1 VVEEKFV
8 PTEAQLKNI
17 IADTQVFDKDMEILV
32 DIYSRFEKLKKLEM
46 ENRKLIET
54 VGSHDIA
61 IETLDANQRHLVS
74 EIKKLDKERREVIAG
89 LKKHEKAIGK
99 TWKFMEELDARVT
112 RVETMLV
119 KHSESLDRN
128 TQLLEEVKQLLLTS
142 FAKKEARKPREAKP
156 REAKPKK
163 GVFGRL
169 FGGK

>member
-1 VVEEKFV
+1 MVEEKFV

-17 IADTQVFDKDMEILV
+17 ITDTQVFDKDMEILV
-32 DIYSRFEKLKKLEM
+32 DIYSRFEKLKELAM

-74 EIKKLDKERREVIAG
+74 EFKKLDKERREVIAD
-89 LKKHEKAIGK
+89 LKKHENEIGK

-142 FAKKEARKPREAKP
+142 FAKKEARKPREVKP
-156 REAKPKK
+156 SKAKPKK
-163 GVFGRL
+163 GVIGRL

>member
-1 VVEEKFV
+1 MVEEKFV

-17 IADTQVFDKDMEILV
+17 ITDTQVFDKDMEILV
-32 DIYSRFEKLKKLEM
+32 DIYLRFEKLKELAR

-74 EIKKLDKERREVIAG
+74 EFKKLDKERREVIAD
-89 LKKHEKAIGK
+89 LKKHENEIGK

-156 REAKPKK
+156 SEAKPKK
-163 GVFGRL
+163 GVIGRL

>member
-1 VVEEKFV
+1 MVEEKFV

-17 IADTQVFDKDMEILV
+17 ISDTQVFDKDMEILV
-32 DIYSRFEKLKKLEM
+32 DIYSRFEKLKELAR

-74 EIKKLDKERREVIAG
+74 EFKKLDKERREVIAD
-89 LKKHEKAIGK
+89 LKKHENEIGK

-156 REAKPKK
+156 SDAKPKK
-163 GVFGRL
+163 SIFGKL
-169 FGGK
+169 FGGE

>member
-32 DIYSRFEKLKKLEM
+32 DIYSRFEKLKKLAM

-74 EIKKLDKERREVIAG
+74 EFKKLDKERREVSAD
-89 LKKHEKAIGK
+89 LKKHENEIGK

>member
-1 VVEEKFV
+1 MVEEKFV
-8 PTEAQLKNI
+8 PREAQLKNI
-17 IADTQVFDKDMEILV
+17 ITDTQVFDKDMEILV
-32 DIYSRFEKLKKLEM
+32 DIYLRFEKLKELAR

-74 EIKKLDKERREVIAG
+74 EFKKLDKERREVIAD
-89 LKKHEKAIGK
+89 LKKHENEIGK

-156 REAKPKK
+156 SEAKPKK

>member
-1 VVEEKFV
+1 MVEEKFV

-17 IADTQVFDKDMEILV
+17 ITHTQVFDKDMEILV
-32 DIYSRFEKLKKLEM
+32 DIYSRFEKLKELAT

-54 VGSHDIA
+54 VGEHDVA

-74 EIKKLDKERREVIAG
+74 EFKKLDKERTEVIAD
-89 LKKHEKAIGK
+89 LKKHENEIGK

-156 REAKPKK
+156 SEAKPKK
-163 GVFGRL
+163 GIFGRL

>member
-32 DIYSRFEKLKKLEM
+32 DIYSRFEKLQKLAM

-74 EIKKLDKERREVIAG
+74 EFKKLDKERTEVIAD
-89 LKKHEKAIGK
+89 LKKHENELEKHGSS
-99 TWKFMEELDARVT
+99 WKNLMRA
-112 RVETMLV
+112 
-119 KHSESLDRN
+119 
-128 TQLLEEVKQLLLTS
+128 
-142 FAKKEARKPREAKP
+142 
-156 REAKPKK
+156 
-163 GVFGRL
+163 
-169 FGGK
+169 

>member
-1 VVEEKFV
+1 MVEEKFV
-8 PTEAQLKNI
+8 PTEAQLRNI
-17 IADTQVFDKDMEILV
+17 ITDTQVFDKDMEILV
-32 DIYSRFEKLKKLEM
+32 DIYLRFEKLKELAR

-74 EIKKLDKERREVIAG
+74 EFKKLDKERREVIAD
-89 LKKHEKAIGK
+89 LKKHENEIGK

-156 REAKPKK
+156 SEAKPKK
-163 GVFGRL
+163 GVIGRL

>member
-32 DIYSRFEKLKKLEM
+32 DIYSRFEKLKKLAM

-74 EIKKLDKERREVIAG
+74 EFKKLDKERREVIAD
-89 LKKHEKAIGK
+89 LKKHENEIGK

-128 TQLLEEVKQLLLTS
+128 TQLLEEVKQLCS
-142 FAKKEARKPREAKP
+142 PVCEEGSEKPREAKP

>member
-17 IADTQVFDKDMEILV
+17 ITDTQVFDKDMEILV
-32 DIYSRFEKLKKLEM
+32 DIYLRFEKLKELAR

-74 EIKKLDKERREVIAG
+74 EFKKLDKERREVIAD
-89 LKKHEKAIGK
+89 LKKHENEIGK

-156 REAKPKK
+156 SEAKPKK

>member
-1 VVEEKFV
+1 MVEEKFV

-17 IADTQVFDKDMEILV
+17 ITDTQVFDKDMEILV
-32 DIYSRFEKLKKLEM
+32 DIYSRFEKLKELAT

-54 VGSHDIA
+54 VGEHDVA
-61 IETLDANQRHLVS
+61 IEALDANQRHLVS
-74 EIKKLDKERREVIAG
+74 EFKKLDKERTEVIAD
-89 LKKHEKAIGK
+89 LKKHENEIGK

-156 REAKPKK
+156 SEAKPKK
-163 GVFGRL
+163 GIFGRL

>member
-1 VVEEKFV
+1 MVEEKFV
-8 PTEAQLKNI
+8 PREAQLKNI
-17 IADTQVFDKDMEILV
+17 ITDTQVFDKDMEILV
-32 DIYSRFEKLKKLEM
+32 DIYLRFEKLKELAR

-74 EIKKLDKERREVIAG
+74 EFKKLDKERREVIAD
-89 LKKHEKAIGK
+89 LKKHENEIGK

-156 REAKPKK
+156 SEAKPKK
-163 GVFGRL
+163 GVIGRL